1 MPGRKTLLFAIAV
14 LLLAA
19 GLGIAVL
26 TAPRGTALLGG
37 SGEALVGGP
46 FTLTDHRGKTVSE
59 KAFHGRYMLVFFGY
73 TFCPDVCP
81 TELQV
86 MMAARDML
94 GARAKEITPVFVT
107 IDPTRDTPEV
117 MASYVENFG
126 ADLVGLTG
134 TPEQIAAIAKA
145 YRVYYAKAGQT
156 ETPDYLMDHSSIV
169 YLMGPD
175 GTYVKHFTYTTDARA
190 LAEALEKA
198 MADPL

>member
-1 MPGRKTLLFAIAV
+1 MAKPPEHIPVENLADKAYRGAARNPSLMPGRKTLLFAIAV

-86 MMAARDML
+86 RRPGTL
-94 GARAKEITPVFVT
+94 LSARARLVI
-107 IDPTRDTPEV
+107 PTR
-117 MASYVENFG
+117 AW
-126 ADLVGLTG
+126 
-134 TPEQIAAIAKA
+134 
-145 YRVYYAKAGQT
+145 
-156 ETPDYLMDHSSIV
+156 
-169 YLMGPD
+169 
-175 GTYVKHFTYTTDARA
+175 
-190 LAEALEKA
+190 
-198 MADPL
+198 